1 MEESKLLVFDA
12 DIINE
17 ISTFIEKG
25 NTYQADE
32 GYNDDCVMCMVL
44 FGWLSTMP
52 FFKELVNVNTREVIY
67 NQQMQ
72 HITQNLTPFVI
83 KKGTDSPDA
92 WVAGGDYWLVSD
104 EYERKLKK
112 SEFKY

>member
-83 KKGTDSPDA
+83 QKGTDSPAA

-104 EYERKLKK
+104 EYEKKLKE